1 MAIQKTEEQYS
12 AFFHLQR
19 QALTQKQ
26 ITERRRRR
34 DSSPPL
40 TSRDQV
46 FDMRALVNCC
56 HGADHKRASAARTRV
71 PKPQH
76 ASTAAATATL
86 AFLASAATEA
96 TTPRLTAPTNADVR
110 KNVHTFSCAL
120 PTAPPSSPP
129 NTASTAP
136 NDTDATATAMAYIL
150 GLPVAAVDVLLLA
163 YRRSAEL
170 DEHPRGGPGD
180 HWEDDGRQEEP
191 VKDCRGDQQQ
201 RRHQHREHDN
211 VGDG

>member
-1 MAIQKTEEQYS
+1 MAIQKTEEQHS

-19 QALTQKQ
+19 QVLFMFVYLP

-56 HGADHKRASAARTRV
+56 HGADHKRARAARTRV

-86 AFLASAATEA
+86 AFLAGATEA

-136 NDTDATATAMAYIL
+136 NDTDATATAMAYIV
-150 GLPVAAVDVLLLA
+150 PSSDFPSSSSSSPTAAVQNSMNA
-163 YRRSAEL
+163 HAAAPATTGKTTAGNRS
-170 DEHPRGGPGD
+170 P
-180 HWEDDGRQEEP
+180 
-191 VKDCRGDQQQ
+191 
-201 RRHQHREHDN
+201 
-211 VGDG
+211 

>member
-1 MAIQKTEEQYS
+1 MAIQKTEEQHS

-26 ITERRRRR
+26 
-34 DSSPPL
+34 
-40 TSRDQV
+40 
-46 FDMRALVNCC
+46 ACC
-56 HGADHKRASAARTRV
+56 PDDEASWKRVYKRASAARTRV

-86 AFLASAATEA
+86 AFLLAGAATDA
-96 TTPRLTAPTNADVR
+96 TTPRLTATTNADVR

-136 NDTDATATAMAYIL
+136 NDTDATATAMAYIV
-150 GLPVAAVDVLLLA
+150 PSSAFPSSSSSPAAAVQNSMNA
-163 YRRSAEL
+163 HAAAPATTGKTTAGKRS
-170 DEHPRGGPGD
+170 P
-180 HWEDDGRQEEP
+180 
-191 VKDCRGDQQQ
+191 
-201 RRHQHREHDN
+201 
-211 VGDG
+211 